1 MTKTG
6 DPGTPMTLTPPTLTK
21 TKTTVSVIL
30 VAVAVAEAVEVVVD
44 FSVSRDVG
52 VVDSVAGVQVRGVFT
67 GGRTQ
72 TFTKLCLLAIET
84 NEVCPFRAVQKA
96 FSLTIKKPA
105 INDFFFIF

>member
-1 MTKTG
+1 MT
-6 DPGTPMTLTPPTLTK
+6 PTLSIS
-21 TKTTVSVIL
+21 TKTTMTVLVIVV
-30 VAVAVAEAVEVVVD
+30 VAEVAEAVEVVVD

-84 NEVCPFRAVQKA
+84 NKMCPFRAVQKA
-96 FSLTIKKPA
+96 FSVTI
-105 INDFFFIF
+105 INSHINE